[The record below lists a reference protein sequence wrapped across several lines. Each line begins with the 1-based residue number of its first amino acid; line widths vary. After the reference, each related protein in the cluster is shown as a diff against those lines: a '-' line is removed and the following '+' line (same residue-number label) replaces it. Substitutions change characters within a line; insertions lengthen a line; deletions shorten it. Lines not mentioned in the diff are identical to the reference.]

1 MLTKFSVKR
10 PYVIAVMVL
19 IIVVLGVVSVL
30 NTDVDFLPNM
40 DLPYVVVATVY
51 AGQPAEIVESD
62 VTAVLEQALGN
73 MSAVQSVT
81 SMSYDNVSVISLQL
95 SSGSDVDAV
104 ADEIQGRLSSAGLPD
119 SPYLQE
125 SMVIKAN
132 PNMLPSM
139 SISVSRKGESVPDN
153 MEYFNALADRIRAVD
168 GVQDVTVQGLIDN
181 YIMVSLNDEKTA
193 DVLHT
198 QVKEGITG
206 DSALSK
212 FYSSLAKHLSGA
224 LNELEQYTLS
234 DLSELSIYLQNL
246 AAFYDELNDFLATD
260 SGIAAMTDPSDVI
273 KATTAKIDELL
284 ALGTYSAANT
294 IIKSIY
300 PETADYAAVHINRLM
315 LSSSATGDTYGK
327 QVATAAK
334 AANSA
339 VALIADAM
347 VNISP
352 DVFEDIFDYIASD
365 SASAAAQT
373 PEAIKTLTETR
384 LASFGTDLAEGHP
397 YRNAAEYVRAHTAE
411 FAQAVVD
418 YCANL
423 SSVTPA
429 TADSVREGAATAYAN
444 AGKSAL
450 EEQLCAALGYNSLDE
465 LFTALTGENTAE
477 IYKKLT
483 QTLSGVIDSDLIGT
497 LIQAQNISLPAGS
510 YTENGITYIVN
521 VDGSI
526 STLQD
531 LIFMPATGINLLS
544 LVTSSWGDAEGI
556 LSFLLS
562 LLPPNDNE
570 SALEK
575 PIVQEFLLAL
585 INGDVS
591 SFNNGGKW
599 DELGE
604 ALNIEDTTLLQQWA
618 VNVYIDKGGE
628 FVALLEDAGFIS
640 PDTSD
645 NEGNYL
651 FNADAAEEFAK
662 EAREFT
668 ISLSLSDIAD
678 ITVIDTSAMVYS
690 KLDGVNSITLSIT
703 KQAGYSGATLSDD
716 LNKLLSDLTQEDG
729 FADLQYSVLYDDGE
743 YTNQLISTVIQNL
756 LWGALL
762 AVVVLFIFLKD
773 LRPTL
778 LTTLS
783 MVISVVATF
792 VIMYFAGI
800 TLNLMSMAGLAMGIG
815 MLVDNSVVVIE
826 NIYRL
831 RSRGAPV
838 KEAVITGTTQ
848 MSGAILASTITSLI
862 VWLPIVFTQGLTKT
876 VVKDMAVTLCLAL
889 AVSLVVAITLVPSL
903 AQYTVKN
910 YRPKPEKVMGKVK
923 KAYARGLS
931 FTLKHKWI
939 SLAVVVVML
948 GLAVT
953 SFFFMD
959 SRFFPETD
967 TGSLT
972 VTISLDAGA
981 INEGKDGRG
990 ETLDYDDVR
999 DSVTGQVT
1007 EYLMAM
1013 DETEHVNMTISS
1025 NVNIAGYNIQS
1036 EGMNIGADTIT
1047 ATVKLTDGK
1056 RDSAKKLCDRL
1067 VDELSDSANIDY
1079 AQYIKVECSTGT
1091 VIDTAVASDNLTV
1104 NVYGDDLDEL
1114 KAAAGQLSSSI
1125 AQLDGVSYTS
1135 DNVSGSGISYTLKI
1149 DRKKAM
1155 ELGLTVGEIYLQIS
1169 EYLTDVTLSPAATLA
1184 VSAGGKEGTYDVLVY
1199 DYYYSLL
1206 TWHKGFA
1213 SSAPDVPVEIYYK
1226 DSYLKE
1232 NNSESYS
1239 VLRKYYLIGEDGAVT
1254 SLTPDKDG
1262 NGANVTDENGY
1273 LSLNGGAYKAD
1284 TSEEYFS
1291 DDSARADILD
1301 MDITYT
1307 LNGHIGGT
1315 QTGSVKLSELLTPDS
1330 FNDDGSLKTEEG
1342 MVSIDRRDGRR
1353 YSAVTVCLQSGA
1365 SSSAV
1370 ADDIQALIAAY
1381 NSSHPDSAI
1390 EIEFVAQ
1397 TAEVEEI
1404 YTTLYIVLGI
1414 AIVLVYLVM
1423 AAQFGSLKTPFI
1435 IMFTIPL
1442 AFTGSLL
1449 ALFITGV
1456 GISVVAVLGLI
1467 MLMGV
1472 VVNNGIIFVELADKL
1487 VKEGVEKRTALI
1499 TAGATRLRPILITT
1513 LTTIVGLIITACDS
1527 SATGRMLQPM
1537 AITSIG
1543 GLLYAT
1549 VVTLFF
1555 IPVIY
1560 DLFKR
1565 KKKGA
1570 PSPEPAPA
1578 DFDPDKLLA
1587 EIEGKSDNV
1596 TIEELPAPEEGKF
1609 AKLFRRMRKKAP
1621 ENAESAES
1629 AEFAENAETDGNAEN
1644 AETDG
1649 SAADGE
1655 SAENAETDGAE
1666 SVQISEMP
1674 DGTDG
1679 EVHGGGAPKS
1689 AENNEGA
1696 ELAETAETGGEA
1708 GGSADGESSAKK
1720 KKRGSV

>member
-234 DLSELSIYLQNL
+234 DLSELSISLQNL

-260 SGIAAMTDPSDVI
+260 SGIAAMTDRSDVI
-273 KATTAKIDELL
+273 TAATAKIDELL

-315 LSSSATGDTYGK
+315 LSSSATGDTYGE
-327 QVATAAK
+327 QVANAAK

-352 DVFEDIFDYIASD
+352 DVFEDIFDYIAND
-365 SASAAAQT
+365 SAPMAAQT

-429 TADSVREGAATAYAN
+429 TADSVREGAAAALKN
-444 AGKSAL
+444 ASMSAL
-450 EEQLCAALGYNSLDE
+450 EEQLCATLGYGSLDE
-465 LFTALTGENTAE
+465 LFTALTGKNTAE

-939 SLAVVVVML
+939 SLVVVVVML

-1135 DNVSGSGISYTLKI
+1135 DNVSGSGISYTLEI
-1149 DRKKAM
+1149 DREKAM

-1169 EYLTDVTLSPAATLA
+1169 EYLTDVTLSPAATLT
-1184 VSAGGKEGTYDVLVY
+1184 VSAGGKEGTYDVLIY

-1232 NNSESYS
+1232 GTSYS

-1262 NGANVTDENGY
+1262 NGANVTDENGF

-1315 QTGSVKLSELLTPDS
+1315 QTGSVKLSDLLTPDS

-1565 KKKGA
+1565 KKKGE

-1621 ENAESAES
+1621 ENAEN
-1629 AEFAENAETDGNAEN
+1629 AEFAENAETDGNADN
-1644 AETDG
+1644 VETDG

-1666 SVQISEMP
+1666 SVQISEMS
-1674 DGTDG
+1674 DGKDG
-1679 EVHGGGAPKS
+1679 KAQ
-1689 AENNEGA
+1689 
-1696 ELAETAETGGEA
+1696 
-1708 GGSADGESSAKK
+1708 DGDDKK
-1720 KKRGSV
+1720 E

>member
-212 FYSSLAKHLSGA
+212 FYYSLAKHLSGA

-260 SGIAAMTDPSDVI
+260 SGIAAMTGRSDVI
-273 KATTAKIDELL
+273 TAATDKIDELL
-284 ALGTYSAANT
+284 ALDTYSAANT

-315 LSSSATGDTYGK
+315 LSSSATGNTYGE
-327 QVATAAK
+327 QVANAAK

-365 SASAAAQT
+365 SAPTAAQT

-465 LFTALTGENTAE
+465 LFTALTGDDTAE

-562 LLPPNDNE
+562 LLPSEDNE

-591 SFNNGGKW
+591 SFNNDGKW

-939 SLAVVVVML
+939 SLVVVVVML

-981 INEGKDGRG
+981 INGGKDGRG

-1135 DNVSGSGISYTLKI
+1135 DNVSGSGISYTLEI
-1149 DRKKAM
+1149 DREKAM

-1169 EYLTDVTLSPAATLA
+1169 EYLTDVTLSPAATLT
-1184 VSAGGKEGTYDVLVY
+1184 VSAGGKEGTYDVLIY

-1232 NNSESYS
+1232 GTSYS

-1262 NGANVTDENGY
+1262 SGANVTDENGY
-1273 LSLNGGAYKAD
+1273 LSLRAENGGAYKAD

-1307 LNGHIGGT
+1307 LNGHIGGN
-1315 QTGSVKLSELLTPDS
+1315 QTGSVKLSELLTPAS

-1565 KKKGA
+1565 KKKGE

-1621 ENAESAES
+1621 ENAEN
-1629 AEFAENAETDGNAEN
+1629 AEFAENAETDGNADN
-1644 AETDG
+1644 VETDG

-1666 SVQISEMP
+1666 SVQISEMSDEK
-1674 DGTDG
+1674 DGKAQDG
-1679 EVHGGGAPKS
+1679 
-1689 AENNEGA
+1689 
-1696 ELAETAETGGEA
+1696 
-1708 GGSADGESSAKK
+1708 DDKK
-1720 KKRGSV
+1720 E

>member
-260 SGIAAMTDPSDVI
+260 SIAAMTDRSEVI
-273 KATTAKIDELL
+273 TAATDKIDELL
-284 ALGTYSAANT
+284 ALGTYSEANQ
-294 IIKSIY
+294 IIKFIY

-315 LSSSATGDTYGK
+315 LSSSATGNTYGE
-327 QVATAAK
+327 QVANAAA

-365 SASAAAQT
+365 SAPTAAQT

-429 TADSVREGAATAYAN
+429 TADSVREGAATALAN
-444 AGKSAL
+444 ADKSAL

-465 LFTALTGENTAE
+465 LFIALTGENTAE

-562 LLPPNDNE
+562 LLPSGDNE

-939 SLAVVVVML
+939 SLVVVVVML

-1135 DNVSGSGISYTLKI
+1135 DNVSGSGISYTLEI

-1169 EYLTDVTLSPAATLA
+1169 EYLTDVTLSPAATLT
-1184 VSAGGKEGTYDVLVY
+1184 VSAGGKEGTYDVLIY

-1232 NNSESYS
+1232 GTSYS

-1315 QTGSVKLSELLTPDS
+1315 QTGSVKLSELLTADS

-1565 KKKGA
+1565 KKKGE

-1629 AEFAENAETDGNAEN
+1629 AEFAENAETDENAEN
-1644 AETDG
+1644 AETDE

-1655 SAENAETDGAE
+1655 HTENAETDGAE

-1679 EVHGGGAPKS
+1679 EVHGGGAPES

-1696 ELAETAETGGEA
+1696 ELAVTAETDGETD
-1708 GGSADGESSAKK
+1708 GSADGESSAKK
-1720 KKRGSV
+1720 KKRGRKR

>member
-212 FYSSLAKHLSGA
+212 FYSSLAEHLSGA

-246 AAFYDELNDFLATD
+246 AAFYDELNGWLAGNTSID
-260 SGIAAMTDPSDVI
+260 GLESFITLYESELTKIAVSDTGRERKAAVN
-273 KATTAKIDELL
+273 ATTAAVDKLL
-284 ALGTYSAANT
+284 ANNTYSAANT
-294 IIKSIY
+294 IIKSLY

-315 LSSSATGDTYGK
+315 LSSSATGNTYGE
-327 QVATAAK
+327 QVANAAK

-352 DVFEDIFDYIASD
+352 DVFAPVFKDINENMQGAANTTDIKNSITDYLRDNELYAEPHPYHSIAVY
-365 SASAAAQT
+365 AQT
-373 PEAIKTLTETR
+373 H
-384 LASFGTDLAEGHP
+384 AE
-397 YRNAAEYVRAHTAE
+397 E
-411 FAQAVVD
+411 FADSIINYCTAQSDDTLSDVD
-418 YCANL
+418 KVL
-423 SSVTPA
+423 K
-429 TADSVREGAATAYAN
+429 GAATAYAN

-562 LLPPNDNE
+562 LLPSGDNE

-972 VTISLDAGA
+972 VTISLDAGV
-981 INEGKDGRG
+981 INGGKDGRG

-1135 DNVSGSGISYTLKI
+1135 DNVSGSGISYTLEI
-1149 DRKKAM
+1149 DREKAM

-1169 EYLTDVTLSPAATLA
+1169 EYLTDVTLSPAATLT
-1184 VSAGGKEGTYDVLVY
+1184 VSAGGNEGTYDVLVY

-1232 NNSESYS
+1232 NNSGSYS
-1239 VLRKYYLIGEDGAVT
+1239 VLREYYLIGEDGAVT

-1262 NGANVTDENGY
+1262 SGANVTDENGY

-1315 QTGSVKLSELLTPDS
+1315 QTESVKLSELLTADS

-1565 KKKGA
+1565 KKKGE

-1596 TIEELPAPEEGKF
+1596 TIEELPAPEEGKL
-1609 AKLFRRMRKKAP
+1609 AKLFRRMRKKTP

-1629 AEFAENAETDGNAEN
+1629 AEFAENADSM
-1644 AETDG
+1644 ETDG

-1655 SAENAETDGAE
+1655 HTENAETDGAE

-1679 EVHGGGAPKS
+1679 ESQSG
-1689 AENNEGA
+1689 
-1696 ELAETAETGGEA
+1696 
-1708 GGSADGESSAKK
+1708 DDKK
-1720 KKRGSV
+1720 E

>member
-315 LSSSATGDTYGK
+315 LSSSATGNTYGE
-327 QVATAAK
+327 QVANAAK

-429 TADSVREGAATAYAN
+429 TADSVREGAAAAYAN

-703 KQAGYSGATLSDD
+703 KQAGYSGAALSDD

-939 SLAVVVVML
+939 SLVVVVVML

-1135 DNVSGSGISYTLKI
+1135 DNVSGSGISYTLEI

-1169 EYLTDVTLSPAATLA
+1169 EYLTDVTLSPAATLT
-1184 VSAGGKEGTYDVLVY
+1184 VSEGGNEGTYDVLVY

-1232 NNSESYS
+1232 GTSYS

-1262 NGANVTDENGY
+1262 SGANVTDENGF

-1315 QTGSVKLSELLTPDS
+1315 QTGSVKLSELLTPAS

-1565 KKKGA
+1565 KKKGE

-1596 TIEELPAPEEGKF
+1596 TIEELPTPEEGKF
-1609 AKLFRRMRKKAP
+1609 VKLFRRMRKKTP
-1621 ENAESAES
+1621 ENEESAENAEFAESAETD
-1629 AEFAENAETDGNAEN
+1629 ENADSV
-1644 AETDG
+1644 ETDG

-1655 SAENAETDGAE
+1655 RTENAETDGAE

-1679 EVHGGGAPKS
+1679 EAQGG
-1689 AENNEGA
+1689 
-1696 ELAETAETGGEA
+1696 
-1708 GGSADGESSAKK
+1708 DDKK
-1720 KKRGSV
+1720 E

>member
-212 FYSSLAKHLSGA
+212 FYYSLAEHLSGA

-234 DLSELSIYLQNL
+234 DLSELSISLQNL

-260 SGIAAMTDPSDVI
+260 SGIAAMTGRSEVI
-273 KATTAKIDELL
+273 TAATDKIDELL

-294 IIKSIY
+294 IIKFIY

-315 LSSSATGDTYGK
+315 LSSSATGDTYGE
-327 QVATAAK
+327 QVASAAK

-352 DVFEDIFDYIASD
+352 DVFEDIFDYIAND

-429 TADSVREGAATAYAN
+429 TADSVREGAAAALKN
-444 AGKSAL
+444 ASMSAL
-450 EEQLCAALGYNSLDE
+450 EEQLCATLGYGSLDE
-465 LFTALTGENTAE
+465 LFTALTGKNTAE

-497 LIQAQNISLPAGS
+497 LIQAQNVSLPAGS

-939 SLAVVVVML
+939 SLVVVVVML

-1135 DNVSGSGISYTLKI
+1135 DNVSGSGISYTLEI
-1149 DRKKAM
+1149 DREKAM
-1155 ELGLTVGEIYLQIS
+1155 ELGLTAGEIYLQIS
-1169 EYLTDVTLSPAATLA
+1169 EYLTDVTLSPAATLT
-1184 VSAGGKEGTYDVLVY
+1184 VSAGGNEGTYDVLIY

-1232 NNSESYS
+1232 NNSKSYS

-1315 QTGSVKLSELLTPDS
+1315 QTGSIKLSKLLTPDS

-1565 KKKGA
+1565 KKKGE

-1587 EIEGKSDNV
+1587 EIESKSDNV

-1621 ENAESAES
+1621 ENAEMEN
-1629 AEFAENAETDGNAEN
+1629 AEFAENAETDGNADN
-1644 AETDG
+1644 VETDG

-1655 SAENAETDGAE
+1655 RTENAETDGAE
-1666 SVQISEMP
+1666 SVQISEMS
-1674 DGTDG
+1674 DGKDG
-1679 EVHGGGAPKS
+1679 EAQGGGAPES

-1696 ELAETAETGGEA
+1696 KLAVTAETDGKA

>member
-51 AGQPAEIVESD
+51 AGQPAEIVEKD
-62 VTAVLEQALGN
+62 VTAPLEQALGN
-73 MSAVQSVT
+73 MSAVRTVT

-95 SSGSDVDAV
+95 NSDSDVDAV
-104 ADEIQGRLSSAGLPD
+104 ADEIQGRTASAGLPD

-153 MEYFNALADRIRAVD
+153 MQYFNALADRIRAVD
-168 GVQDVTVQGLIDN
+168 GVQDVTVQGIIDN
-181 YIMVSLNDEKTA
+181 YLMISLNDEKTA
-193 DVLHT
+193 DVLHK
-198 QVKEGITG
+198 QVKDKVISESAEY
-206 DSALSK
+206 SALSK
-212 FYSSLAKHLSGA
+212 FYASLSKNLSGA
-224 LNELEQYTLS
+224 LKELEQYSLS
-234 DLSELSIYLQNL
+234 DISELSSLLQNV
-246 AAFYDELNDFLATD
+246 AAFYDELNDWLATD
-260 SGIAAMTDPSDVI
+260 GSVAAMTNREDVI
-273 KATTAKIDELL
+273 SAAADKIDELL
-284 ALGTYSAANT
+284 LLDEYSAANT
-294 IIKSIY
+294 IIKSLY

-315 LSSSATGDTYGK
+315 LSSSGTSSGADGNYGQK
-327 QVATAAK
+327 VAAA
-334 AANSA
+334 AAAAAADGA
-339 VALIADAM
+339 VELIAEAM

-352 DVFEDIFDYIASD
+352 AVFEGAFEYLSEQSGAD
-365 SASAAAQT
+365 SVQT
-373 PEAIKTLTETR
+373 IESGTEEYLRT
-384 LASFGTDLAEGHP
+384 SFGKGADGEELWTEKHP
-397 YRNAAEYVRAHTAE
+397 YAKIAEYVRAHTAE
-411 FAQAVVD
+411 FA
-418 YCANL
+418 
-423 SSVTPA
+423 
-429 TADSVREGAATAYAN
+429 
-444 AGKSAL
+444 SAL
-450 EEQLCAALGYNSLDE
+450 TQYAGGLGRTAAFEQITVQNVADGAKIALENISASSLEKSICSALGYDSFE
-465 LFTALTGENTAE
+465 KLFGALSGNDTAE
-477 IYKKLT
+477 VYKKLT
-483 QTLSGVIDSDLIGT
+483 AALSSVIDSDLIAT
-497 LIQAQNISLPAGS
+497 LLQAQNISLPAGS

-526 STLQD
+526 STMDD

-544 LVTSSWGDAEGI
+544 LLTSSWGESDGV
-556 LSFLLS
+556 LSFIAS
-562 LLPPNDNE
+562 LLPSADGGE

-575 PIVQEFLLAL
+575 PVVQEFLLAL
-585 INGDVS
+585 INNISAFD
-591 SFNNGGKW
+591 KW
-599 DELGE
+599 EELGA
-604 ALNIEDTTLLQQWA
+604 ALDMEDTTLLQQVA
-618 VNVYIDKGGE
+618 ANVYIDKNGA
-628 FVALLEDAGFIS
+628 FVALLKDAGFITYDS
-640 PDTSD
+640 NTQEYAFDKQ
-645 NEGNYL
+645 
-651 FNADAAEEFAK
+651 AAEEFSDQLS
-662 EAREFT
+662 EVT
-668 ISLSLSDIAD
+668 ISLSLTDIAD
-678 ITVIDTSAMVYS
+678 ITVIDTSAIVYS
-690 KLDGVNSITLSIT
+690 KLDGVNSITLSVT

-716 LNKLLSDLTQEDG
+716 LNELLSSLTQEDG

-743 YTNQLISTVIQNL
+743 YTNQLISTVIENL

-762 AVVVLFIFLKD
+762 AVAVLFIFLKD

-800 TLNLMSMAGLAMGIG
+800 SLNLMSMAGLAMGIG

-862 VWLPIVFTQGLTKT
+862 VWLPIIFTQGLTKT
-876 VVKDMAVTLCLAL
+876 VVKDMAITLCLAL

-910 YRPKPEKVMGKVK
+910 YRPKPDKAMGKVK
-923 KAYARGLS
+923 KAYARALS
-931 FTLKHKWI
+931 FNLKHKWI
-939 SLAVVVVML
+939 SLVAVVIML

-959 SRFFPETD
+959 TRFFPETD

-981 INEGKDGRG
+981 INADKDAP
-990 ETLDYDDVR
+990 EYDGVR
-999 DSVTGQVT
+999 DSVTSQVT
-1007 EYLMAM
+1007 QYLMDM
-1013 DETEHVNMTISS
+1013 QEVEHVNMTISS
-1025 NVNIAGYNIQS
+1025 NVNIAGYDIQA
-1036 EGMNIGADTIT
+1036 EGMNVGADTVS
-1047 ATVKLTDGK
+1047 ATVRLTDGK

-1067 VDELSDSANIDY
+1067 VEELSDPANIDY
-1079 AQYIKVECSTGT
+1079 AEYIKVECSTGT

-1104 NVYGDDLDEL
+1104 NVYGDSLDEL
-1114 KAAAGQLSSSI
+1114 KQATTTLSSSI

-1135 DNVSGSGISYTLKI
+1135 DNASGSGISYTLKI
-1149 DRKKAM
+1149 DRDEAM
-1155 ELGLTVGEIYLQIS
+1155 KYGLTAGEVYQQIAK
-1169 EYLTDVTLSPAATLA
+1169 YLTDVTLSPAATLTVTEDGA
-1184 VSAGGKEGTYDVLVY
+1184 ENAYDVLIY
-1199 DYYYSLL
+1199 DYYYALR

-1213 SSAPDVPVEIYYK
+1213 GDKPVNIYYK
-1226 DSYLKE
+1226 DEYVKE
-1232 NNSESYS
+1232 GGSYS
-1239 VLRKYYLIGEDGAVT
+1239 VLRNYYLIAEDGTVT
-1254 SLTPDKDG
+1254 ELTADKDA
-1262 NGANVTDENGY
+1262 NGANVYDENGL

-1284 TSEEYFS
+1284 TGEEYFS
-1291 DDSARADILD
+1291 DDSARGDISD
-1301 MDITYT
+1301 MEITYT

-1315 QTGSVKLSELLTPDS
+1315 QSGSVKLSQLLTEDS
-1330 FNDDGSLKTEEG
+1330 FNEDGSLKTEEG

-1353 YSAVTVCLQSGA
+1353 YSAITVCLKSGA

-1370 ADDIQALIAAY
+1370 GDDIKALISAY
-1381 NSSHPDSAI
+1381 TSSRPDSSVTV
-1390 EIEFVAQ
+1390 EFVEQ

-1404 YTTLYIVLGI
+1404 YGTLYIVLGV

-1487 VKEGVEKRTALI
+1487 TKEGVEKRTALI

-1513 LTTIVGLIITACDS
+1513 LTTIVGLVITACDG
-1527 SATGRMLQPM
+1527 SATGKMLQPM

-1570 PSPEPAPA
+1570 PSPEPAPEG
-1578 DFDPDKLLA
+1578 FDPDKLLA
-1587 EIEGKSDNV
+1587 EIEEKSDNV
-1596 TIEELPAPEEGKF
+1596 TIEQLPEPKESKWS
-1609 AKLFRRMRKKAP
+1609 KLFKKLRKKAP
-1621 ENAESAES
+1621 ETAESGGSTPEES
-1629 AEFAENAETDGNAEN
+1629 LEEQAQGAPESLNG
-1644 AETDG
+1644 
-1649 SAADGE
+1649 GE
-1655 SAENAETDGAE
+1655 SA
-1666 SVQISEMP
+1666 P
-1674 DGTDG
+1674 
-1679 EVHGGGAPKS
+1679 
-1689 AENNEGA
+1689 
-1696 ELAETAETGGEA
+1696 
-1708 GGSADGESSAKK
+1708 SADTGEKAEDAEDTDEENIKPNK
-1720 KKRGSV
+1720 EDK